1 MMEAF
6 SMLYTSV
13 PTGLDVAMT
22 HLFMT
27 GDKLHCLPH
36 SSIRPPGC
44 VGGGRGKRI
53 LMAAWLIRTDGLGS
67 AWLMVVLAGVLWEGF
82 PCFVWNLYNTDTNTI
97 LTPTPTPVTGG
108 ICITPTL

>member
-1 MMEAF
+1 
-6 SMLYTSV
+6 MLYTSV

-27 GDKLHCLPH
+27 GDKPRCLPH

-53 LMAAWLIRTDGLGS
+53 LMAASLIRTDGLGS
-67 AWLMVVLAGVLWEGF
+67 AWLMVVLAGVLWGGF

-97 LTPTPTPVTGG
+97 YQPQ
-108 ICITPTL
+108 